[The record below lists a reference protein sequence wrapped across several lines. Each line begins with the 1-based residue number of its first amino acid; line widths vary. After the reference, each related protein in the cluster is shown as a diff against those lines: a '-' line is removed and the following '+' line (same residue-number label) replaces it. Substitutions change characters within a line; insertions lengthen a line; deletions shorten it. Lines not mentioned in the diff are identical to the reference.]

1 MRQHVVRA
9 AAGRTMA
16 TRERCT
22 IRELVNAPSID
33 AFSLA
38 EARVAPGVT
47 TERHRLPVDEWYI
60 VSGGEGIVEVH
71 DDREPVR
78 AGDVVAIPAGAPQ
91 RITNT
96 GRDDLVFLCLCL
108 PRFTPDAYEPLE
120 E

>member
-1 MRQHVVRA
+1 MKGYVSRCGI
-9 AAGRTMA
+9 GREVA

-22 IRELVNAPSID
+22 IRELVNAPAID

-47 TERHRLPVDEWYI
+47 TELHRLTVDEWYV
-60 VSGGEGIVEVH
+60 VSAGEGIVEMQGC
-71 DDREPVR
+71 RSGIT
-78 AGDVVAIPAGAPQ
+78 AGDVVTIPAGVPQ

-96 GRDDLVFLCLCL
+96 GSGDLVFLCLCL
-108 PRFTPDAYEPLE
+108 PRFTPDGYEPLE